1 MIVLFAVLLA
11 IPAGITLWDA
21 NTSQAQAPDF
31 TLTHTGYIDGE
42 FVGTEE
48 FRLSDF
54 RGDTVVLDFMAYN
67 CGSCRFVTQRVM
79 EPLWEEFGNETDFQ
93 ILTIDVGDF
102 SNFPG
107 SSEENLVRWQTV
119 EYPDSHWIHA
129 LDRDGM
135 FLDYVDLGAIGLP
148 SIFIVD
154 GDGDIVWSHTGVPD
168 KEEMATVI
176 EASLAGEAESV
187 NVLTVGIVGLA
198 FVAGVSSFFAPCSVG
213 LIPAYMG
220 FLLQRQNAEGHASTI
235 PAGLQTAAGI
245 VSLYGVL
252 AVVLWIFQ
260 DALGGIIPIL
270 GPVVGGL
277 LVLLGLLML
286 IGFDWEG
293 VAKRLGMGKV
303 DGRRGFFAFGV
314 GYGLAAFGC
323 TGPIFLPILIAG
335 FAQGTVMGFLA
346 FIMYALAVA
355 SFVVFA
361 AYLVGAGQ
369 QTRLR
374 RLLSHTKTIT
384 RVSAL
389 LLIGAGAY
397 LIWFDLTAF
406 AALE

>member
-1 MIVLFAVLLA
+1 MLFALLVA
-11 IPAGITLWDA
+11 VPAGVTIWDA
-21 NTSQAQAPDF
+21 STTTARAPDF
-31 TLTHTGYIDGE
+31 TLTDTGYHDQQ
-42 FVGTEE
+42 FVGEAE
-48 FRLSDF
+48 FSLSDF
-54 RGDTVVLDFMAYN
+54 EGQTVVLDFMAYN
-67 CGSCRFVTQRVM
+67 CGSCRFVTPRVID
-79 EPLWEEFGNETDFQ
+79 PLYEEFGHLDDFD
-93 ILTIDVGDF
+93 IITIDVGEF

-107 SSEENLVRWQTV
+107 SSQENLIRWQTV
-119 EYPDSHWIHA
+119 EYPHSNWTHA

-148 SIFIVD
+148 SVFIVD
-154 GDGDIVWSHTGVPD
+154 GDGDIVFAHTGVPD
-168 KEEMATVI
+168 KGEMAAVI
-176 EASLAGEAESV
+176 ETSLEGEARSV
-187 NVLTVGIVGLA
+187 NVLSVGIVGLA

-220 FLLQRQNAEGHASTI
+220 FLLQRQNADGARHSTI

-252 AVVLWIFQ
+252 AIVLWIFQ
-260 DALGGIIPIL
+260 DALGGIIPVL

-277 LVLLGLLML
+277 LVLFGILML

-303 DGRRGFFAFGV
+303 DGRKGFFVFGV

-323 TGPIFLPILIAG
+323 TGPIFLPVLIAG

-346 FIMYALAVA
+346 FIVYALAVA
-355 SFVVFA
+355 SFVLFA

-374 RLLSHTKTIT
+374 RILSHTKTIT